1 MKNRTAII
9 IILLLASVAI
19 LATPAPRGKNAGA
32 RLAFVDDGSRKSIFD
47 SALARYPDL
56 DITKKYEIRDA
67 LDTFWT
73 KYVDANLYGLTDL
86 EIEEA
91 LDSIPILLADLD
103 AKKVETDRLKR
114 EEEKLG
120 TKIQGLNDRIKFWN
134 GKKEEANGWEAK
146 RDGLLSDKQKL
157 EEDIA
162 GLEIQKS
169 AAIEDRDAASRELAG
184 LKDWEASF
192 DSAIGDEVSRIAY
205 LINNGKQFTLE
216 AFHPSYLDEA
226 KTAFDAY
233 ESILKLAAPDS
244 RKELS
249 DGIEYL
255 ETMKT
260 CQVCIDES
268 KAYFAGKYVEKDS
281 KALLKRLEK
290 VNLNIFRDSH
300 RLEFKSWLDAVKNE
314 GPRISEYKTLM
325 TSLLEKKC
333 IQFDSDFA
341 ESNEMINAFKVSAG
355 PALSY
360 YSALKKSLGELQ
372 DLFKKSN
379 FGADELIFPNQYKE
393 KLNSIWSI
401 VSDEQLTIPQP

>member
-19 LATPAPRGKNAGA
+19 LATPAPRGKYAGA
-32 RLAFVDDGSRKSIFD
+32 RLAFVDDGSRKSIID

-169 AAIEDRDAASRELAG
+169 AAIEDRDVASRELAG
-184 LKDWEASF
+184 LKDWETSF

-268 KAYFAGKYVEKDS
+268 KAYFAGKYVEKES

-300 RLEFKSWLDAVKNE
+300 RLEFKIWLDAVKNE

-379 FGADELIFPNQYKE
+379 FGSDELIFPNQYKE

>member
-1 MKNRTAII
+1 MKNRII
-9 IILLLASVAI
+9 IIIVLLLASVAI
-19 LATPAPRGKNAGA
+19 LATPAPRGRNVNIK
-32 RLAFVDDGSRKSIFD
+32 LAYVDDESQKSIRD
-47 SALARYPDL
+47 SALARYPNL
-56 DITKKYEIRDA
+56 DIATMYLLRDA
-67 LDTFWT
+67 IDEFWNQ
-73 KYVDANLYGLTDL
+73 YVEANLYDRTDVEL
-86 EIEEA
+86 KAA
-91 LDSIPILLADLD
+91 LDSILLLRAQIVAKEDEKTQKESYAAYLANKINDLNNRIDYWKDRMKEAD
-103 AKKVETDRLKR
+103 
-114 EEEKLG
+114 
-120 TKIQGLNDRIKFWN
+120 
-134 GKKEEANGWEAK
+134 GWESE

>member
-32 RLAFVDDGSRKSIFD
+32 RLAFVDDGSRKSIID

-184 LKDWEASF
+184 LKDWETSF

-260 CQVCIDES
+260 CQVSIDES
-268 KAYFAGKYVEKDS
+268 KAYFAGKYVEKES

-300 RLEFKSWLDAVKNE
+300 RLEFKIWLDAVKNE

-333 IQFDSDFA
+333 IQFDSDLA